1 MVRVIP
7 VRLEKLAKGKSM
19 RVLWIRARQWNLILI
34 SMEKQSNRNKYDLI
48 YILKALFGSVWRM
61 DCIESRMEIGISVR

>member
-61 DCIESRMEIGISVR
+61 DCIESQMEIGISVR